1 MRASRF
7 RGEPGIAQEFVPNEL
22 PDDANP
28 IGYFDRIV
36 IVEENDRLYGAE
48 VSRTGPRPSGT
59 VHRPGVP
66 PPR

>member
-1 MRASRF
+1 
-7 RGEPGIAQEFVPNEL
+7 L

-28 IGYFDRIV
+28 IGYFDRIEL
-36 IVEENDRLYGAE
+36 VEEDDRLYGAE

-59 VHRPGVP
+59 VHRPRGP